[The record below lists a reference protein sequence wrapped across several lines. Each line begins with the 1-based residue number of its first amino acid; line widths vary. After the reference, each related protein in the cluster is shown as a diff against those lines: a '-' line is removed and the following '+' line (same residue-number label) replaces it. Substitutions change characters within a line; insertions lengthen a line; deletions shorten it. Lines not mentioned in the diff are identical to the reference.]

1 MEYGLDGGE
10 YAGSFGYQRGFLAAC
25 IKVLLS
31 AKCRLNDNNNAITI
45 MLKRKILILL
55 IMIFLE
61 NSGKNKKAYL

>member
-1 MEYGLDGGE
+1 MEYSLDGGE
-10 YAGSFGYQRGFLAAC
+10 YAGSFGYQRFLAAC

-31 AKCRLNDNNNAITI
+31 TKCHLNDNNSAITI
-45 MLKRKILILL
+45 MIKRKILLLL